1 MNPTIAIIGAGGKM
15 GGRITDNLRKLSYLL
30 QYCETGEAAA
40 QRVRDKG
47 LGVTPAQMAV
57 PGADVVILAV
67 PDARMAGVSRE
78 IVPLMKK
85 GAVAILLDPA
95 AAHNG
100 EVHLRDDC
108 TFVVTHP
115 CHPPLFGVQ
124 DSDEARRDF
133 FGGILARQDIVVAL
147 HRGTEDGYAQAEKVC
162 REMFAP
168 VVKAHRITV
177 EQMAIL
183 EPAAAEVVA
192 AAAATLIKQAVD
204 QAVSLGVPPEAA
216 RSFLLG
222 HTQIPLAIVFG
233 EIGSPFSDAAKI
245 AVKVGFEKVVNPS
258 WRDVFK
264 PEVIHSTIHRM
275 LHPEEEPPTSV
286 P

>member
-1 MNPTIAIIGAGGKM
+1 MKLHIAVIGAGGKM
-15 GGRITDNLRKLSYLL
+15 GGRITDNLRKLPYTLSL
-30 QYCETGEAAA
+30 CEKADAGA
-40 QRVRDKG
+40 QRIRDKG
-47 LGVTPAQMAV
+47 LAVTTAEKAV
-57 PGADVVILAV
+57 PSSDVVILAV

-85 GAVAILLDPA
+85 GATAILLDPA

-100 EVHLRDDC
+100 EVHLRPDC

-147 HRGTEDGYAQAEKVC
+147 HQGTEEGYAIAETVC

-183 EPAAAEVVA
+183 EPAAAEVVG
-192 AAAATLIKQAVD
+192 AAAATLIKQAMD
-204 QAVSLGVPPEAA
+204 EAVARGVPPEAA

-245 AVKVGFEKVVNPS
+245 AIKVGFEKVVNPG
-258 WRDVFK
+258 WKDVFLR
-264 PEVIHSTIHRM
+264 EVIHSTIHRM
-275 LHPEEEPPTSV
+275 LHPEEEK
-286 P
+286 